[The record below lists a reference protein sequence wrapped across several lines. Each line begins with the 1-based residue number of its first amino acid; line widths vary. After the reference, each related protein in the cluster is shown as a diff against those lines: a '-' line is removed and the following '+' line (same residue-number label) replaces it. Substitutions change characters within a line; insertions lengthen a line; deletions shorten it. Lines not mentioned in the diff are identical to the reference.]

1 MSAYESGKIAAL
13 EVLGYGQKVA
23 NLPVQ
28 KPQMATGPAKD
39 PFHLPASRSGGRVQ
53 PPYAP
58 LGMQK
63 APPDRAAEYTDEFRR
78 RIDRGGVPMPTP

>member
-1 MSAYESGKIAAL
+1 MSTYENGKIAAL
-13 EVLGYGQKVA
+13 QVLGYEIKTAG
-23 NLPVQ
+23 LPVQ

-53 PPYAP
+53 TPYQP

-63 APPDRAAEYTDEFRR
+63 TPPDPSEEYLRQFHRAM
-78 RIDRGGVPMPTP
+78 DRGGVPMPTP